1 MSDPS
6 PPLIDFSSISHF
18 LKNKLKGPKTVF
30 LDKNTPVL
38 LAKKRLVAGEIP
50 PPSHR
55 WKMSQIFSIY
65 FDYLPKEL
73 CIECTVF
80 CNIGVYNYMIQQ
92 IPISSTE

>member
-50 PPSHR
+50 P
-55 WKMSQIFSIY
+55 
-65 FDYLPKEL
+65 LP
-73 CIECTVF
+73 
-80 CNIGVYNYMIQQ
+80 
-92 IPISSTE
+92 PIDGKCLRFFRFILTTSLRSYVLNVWYVILGFTII